1 MKYLT
6 IIVVNNMFVRF
17 FYWHDENE
25 NNHENKNKINYLNID
40 FIETLSTCAFHAKKG
55 LFKSIDFIF

>member
-40 FIETLSTCAFHAKKG
+40 FIETLSTCAFHAKKM
-55 LFKSIDFIF
+55 FV